1 MTGEERKKL
10 KLLIDLKLRERLEIP
25 NRDPWPSPDEYRRR
39 RRERSLREYCRR
51 GGHNLA
57 MIDWLR
63 NNPTRHP
70 EPEQLKR
77 GRENAKEGRR

>member
-10 KLLIDLKLRERLEIP
+10 KLLIDRYRREQLKLQRKEL
-25 NRDPWPSPDEYRRR
+25 PSFDEMRHR